1 MSIVNE
7 LSSEVATAVLSRK
20 DEENSAE
27 SGKLKDVVMRVH
39 STLRE
44 MKAETRKK
52 ELHTR
57 TLSEPPPAS
66 GSTSTRR

>member
-7 LSSEVATAVLSRK
+7 LSSEVAAALLSREN
-20 DEENSAE
+20 EESSAE

-44 MKAETRKK
+44 MKAEARQ
-52 ELHTR
+52 EG
-57 TLSEPPPAS
+57 LSRRNLFEPPVGRSAS
-66 GSTSTRR
+66 GRR